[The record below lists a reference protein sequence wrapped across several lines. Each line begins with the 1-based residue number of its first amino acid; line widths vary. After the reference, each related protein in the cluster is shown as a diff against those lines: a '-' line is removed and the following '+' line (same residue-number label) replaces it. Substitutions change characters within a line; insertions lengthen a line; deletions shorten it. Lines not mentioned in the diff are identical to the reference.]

1 MGPFWSGQSLCLS
14 KKEGR
19 FLKGFKMMVP
29 WTTMAMSKERSECI
43 WWIFGNKCRSTQW
56 LICGELGRTTFYQ
69 TLYVP
74 HTVLSALQIESHL
87 RHILVVNVLAPVYN
101 GKTEAWV
108 SKWQSWELGP
118 GSWGPSP
125 SSWPLCSSALHVQLA
140 PQIKGDFS
148 QRDGN
153 SSREPAAG
161 VGRETGGLYLVMLNL
176 SSTTLW
182 KPNSWDSRLHLPL
195 PQVFA

>member
-1 MGPFWSGQSLCLS
+1 
-14 KKEGR
+14 
-19 FLKGFKMMVP
+19 MMVP

-87 RHILVVNVLAPVYN
+87 RHTLVVNVLAPVYN
-101 GKTEAWV
+101 EKTEAWV

-140 PQIKGDFS
+140 PQMKGDFS
-148 QRDGN
+148 QLDGN

-161 VGRETGGLYLVMLNL
+161 VGRETGGLYVVMLNL